1 MPFTPSR
8 ETRQRR
14 EQVRKLY
21 LEDGLTPKQ
30 IHEATGIR
38 MHQIYRDLKALGK
51 TVMEPIKNAV
61 QQQVKDEQ
69 AIKEARN
76 YVKESL
82 EKRQKCLTK
91 VEAILDREPVKIK
104 GRDGQEIT
112 LDDAPIK
119 LKAAAVYNELRNSFD
134 ELLGI
139 RDVSALREVEKVKEE
154 IKRVSERFDR
164 YAAGSAS
171 GPEA

>member
-1 MPFTPSR
+1 MPFVASE
-8 ETRQRR
+8 ETRKRR
-14 EQVRKLY
+14 EQIRQLHM
-21 LEDGLTPKQ
+21 DQGLTVAQ
-30 IHEATGIR
+30 IHEATGIPKW
-38 MHQIYRDLKALGK
+38 QIYNDLKALGK
-51 TVMEPIKNAV
+51 KVMQPIKDAIK
-61 QQQVKDEQ
+61 QQVKDEQ
-69 AIKEARN
+69 TIKLVRE
-76 YVKESL
+76 YVKESM

-104 GRDGQEIT
+104 GKDGQEIT

-119 LKAAAVYNELRNSFD
+119 LKAAAIYNDIRNSFD

-139 RDVSALREVEKVKEE
+139 RDVSALKEVEKVKEE